1 MSKETLE
8 MIKELYELLKMQKDF
23 SDILKRRIELL
34 EEKIK

>member
-8 MIKELYELLKMQKDF
+8 MIKELYELIKMQKDF
-23 SDILKRRIELL
+23 ADILKRRIELL